1 MGARVREGDYNE
13 YKKHFVLIIEY
24 GNKLRVVLQAL
35 SDIDRDEWIEGIK
48 YYQKNAVTSDQNY
61 KKMEKSLKGRKFG

>member
-1 MGARVREGDYNE
+1 MREGDYNE

-35 SDIDRDEWIEGIK
+35 SDIDRDEWIEGIR
-48 YYQKNAVTSDQNY
+48 YYQKTAITSAQNY
-61 KKMEKSLKGRKFG
+61 KKMEKSLKGRRFG